1 VKPCREGSPWRPPG
15 NGCSRPWQH
24 VHETTMAAAVRPV
37 NGLGHGVGHC
47 SSAGSRSS
55 THRARVRYA
64 FSLPGQVMRF
74 PGSAPAG
81 AVGSAHRARERRH
94 ARGGEHVRVRRQ
106 RVPVAQGQRD
116 NLAPDLCVEQDH
128 SAPAQEAVGSHFRGV
143 HPSLPQDRLGQAS
156 ELARRRGRREV
167 RRLGEVVQRPNSGKP
182 CAWTPAANSRR
193 LRSGIGAGQEAR
205 ASGPARP
212 AVPREWA
219 SRFPD
224 SRRADSGSSSSRS
237 RPTRALRIRPAAPG
251 PPRGRVAVWPAS
263 SRSVFEPKTEIST
276 SSGKKRISPSWP
288 SRMSS

>member
-1 VKPCREGSPWRPPG
+1 
-15 NGCSRPWQH
+15 
-24 VHETTMAAAVRPV
+24 MAAAIRAEY
-37 NGLGHGVGHC
+37 GMFHGTGHGGP
-47 SSAGSRSS
+47 AASRSS
-55 THRARVRYA
+55 SHRARMRYA
-64 FSLPGQVMRF
+64 SPLKGQVMAV
-74 PGSAPAG
+74 PGSSPAG
-81 AVGSAHRARERRH
+81 AVGRTHRARERRH

-106 RVPVAQGQRD
+106 RVPMAQGQRD
-116 NLAPDLCVEQDH
+116 NLTPDLCVEQDH

-182 CAWTPAANSRR
+182 CAGTPAANSRR

-224 SRRADSGSSSSRS
+224 SRRADDGSSRRRS

-263 SRSVFEPKTEIST
+263 SRSVFEPKTETST

-288 SRMSS
+288 SRMSA